1 MTIADCQ
8 LASFVRHRLLDSA
21 SADLLFCFSP
31 YRGSLLMLNPRDK
44 QSHQVSHLC
53 DPGRTR
59 GALWRCY
66 AGVPGQG
73 VLPV

>member
-1 MTIADCQ
+1 MTLADCQ
-8 LASFVRHRLLDSA
+8 LASVVRHRLLDGA

-31 YRGSLLMLNPRDK
+31 YRASLLMLNPRDK
-44 QSHQVSHLC
+44 QSHQLSLLC
-53 DPGRTR
+53 DLGRAR
-59 GALWRCY
+59 GAVWRCY